1 MEFEELL
8 NEYNNGNLSINE
20 VKRQITSFYIHNVG
34 KNIAKLDI
42 NRRLRKGIPEVI
54 FAANK
59 NYSDITK
66 IIASMLGKNQTI
78 VVSKIQKEHIK
89 KIIDFVKKK
98 DFYFEIG
105 KSSSTI
111 LLSTIA
117 TIKCHSYKIGVISGG
132 SSDIGIAEEAR
143 LMAKAMNCESI
154 ISYDV
159 GIAGIHRVFPSLE
172 KMMSE
177 NVQAIVVVAG
187 MEGALASLVS
197 SCVNVPVIGVPT
209 SVGYGF
215 GSHGI
220 AALSSMLQSCALG
233 LTVVNIDNGI
243 GAGSFAALIAN
254 RMNYMEKLN
263 KSGNLL

>member
-1 MEFEELL
+1 MDFEELL
-8 NEYNNGNLSINE
+8 NEYNNGNLSIKE
-20 VKRQITSFYIHNVG
+20 LKRQITSSYIHNVG

-42 NRRLRKGIPEVI
+42 NRRFRKGIPEVI
-54 FAANK
+54 YAANK
-59 NYSDITK
+59 EYSDIAK
-66 IIASMLGKNQTI
+66 IISKVLGKNKTI
-78 VVSKIQKEHIK
+78 VVSKIRKEHIK

-98 DFYFEIG
+98 NFYFEIG

-132 SSDIGIAEEAR
+132 TSDIGIAEEAR

-159 GIAGIHRVFPSLE
+159 GIAGIHRVFPTLE

-254 RMNYMEKLN
+254 RMSNMEKI
-263 KSGNLL
+263 K